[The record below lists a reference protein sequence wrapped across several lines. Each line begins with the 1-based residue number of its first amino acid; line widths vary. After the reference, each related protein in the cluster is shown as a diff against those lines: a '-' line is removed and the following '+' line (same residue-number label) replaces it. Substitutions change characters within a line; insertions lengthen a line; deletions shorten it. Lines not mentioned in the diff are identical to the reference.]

1 MSANTGA
8 PERPGAVERES
19 RKLTQIKHKEMDTV
33 FAFGCEKINIHYMG
47 TQLRN

>member
-8 PERPGAVERES
+8 RRGQELSKERVGDT
-19 RKLTQIKHKEMDTV
+19 TQIKHKEMDTV